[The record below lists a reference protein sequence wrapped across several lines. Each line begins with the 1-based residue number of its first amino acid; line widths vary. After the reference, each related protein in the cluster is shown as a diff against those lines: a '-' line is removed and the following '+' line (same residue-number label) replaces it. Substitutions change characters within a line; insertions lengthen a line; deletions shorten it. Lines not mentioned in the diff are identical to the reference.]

1 MDGLLSGGN
10 MNMVERSGDT
20 VLRNA
25 GPWTPTVHRYL
36 NYLAVAGIDWAP
48 RPIGIEGDRERL
60 SFIDGDVPLYPLP
73 EWVWDDSVIRQCA
86 RRLRELHDAS
96 IGFGLD
102 GAIWQSRAKVPA
114 EVICHNDFAPH
125 NLAFNGVAFIGAID
139 FDMCSPGPRLWDI
152 AYLATRIVPLTG
164 STPDNAPGIHDAR
177 RRVELILR
185 AYGSNATWNDVL
197 RVAIVRLIDL
207 AEISTE
213 KAVELG
219 KPHLRDE
226 AEAYE
231 RDAQFLRTLRD
242 AIGE

>member
-1 MDGLLSGGN
+1 
-10 MNMVERSGDT
+10 VT
-20 VLRNA
+20 
-25 GPWTPTVHRYL
+25 
-36 NYLAVAGIDWAP
+36 VAGIDWAP
-48 RPIGIEGDRERL
+48 RPIGIEGDHERL
-60 SFIDGDVPLYPLP
+60 SFIDGDVFLYPLP

-86 RRLRELHDAS
+86 RRLRELNDAS

-125 NLAFNGVAFIGAID
+125 NLAFNGVAFVGAID
-139 FDMCSPGPRLWDI
+139 FDMYSPGPRLWDI
-152 AYLATRIVPLTG
+152 ACLATRIVPLTG

-207 AEISTE
+207 VEISTE

-219 KPHLRDE
+219 KPHLRVE
-226 AEAYE
+226 AETYE

-242 AIGE
+242 ATGE

>member
-1 MDGLLSGGN
+1 M
-10 MNMVERSGDT
+10 T
-20 VLRNA
+20 
-25 GPWTPTVHRYL
+25 
-36 NYLAVAGIDWAP
+36 VAGIDWAP

-60 SFIDGDVPLYPLP
+60 SFIDGDVSLYPFP
-73 EWVWDDSVIRQCA
+73 EWVWDDAVIRQCA

-114 EVICHNDFAPH
+114 EVISHNDFAPH
-125 NLAFNGVAFIGAID
+125 NLAFNGAAFVGAID
-139 FDMCSPGPRLWDI
+139 FDMSSPGPRLWAI

-213 KAVELG
+213 KAMELG

-242 AIGE
+242 AKGE